1 MAVGA
6 QSPRRPHRP
15 AQLAGPGVAQRPQA
29 GRSAPKVSQAPRA
42 RPPQPMLAFAPGSRT
57 AQGREEPQTLAPGSR
72 VVFSGRAFAVTRP
85 LGKGS
90 FGVVWGARGSDGA
103 VAIKEIVCKS
113 EADLARVVAE
123 GQLLKV
129 VRERLTLDGGPHL
142 VDRIPVLIASDVET
156 ISSKKW
162 RVRLVMS
169 EVPGRPLEDFL
180 EARRQAEKL
189 RVTITAQERRQR
201 FAEACRCAGELVVQL
216 APVLEAFSSKVYHRD
231 VTPRNIQVAGLE
243 TSDPKFGLVD
253 FGLAVDAERWR
264 AQEGAGDLSGDG
276 RYWPSSAWFAFG
288 HGRRQLKKHPAMNTE
303 YRTCLDVHS
312 LGLSAVRCFVELMPN
327 LDLVD
332 DLAAD
337 PWLSEVMPKFR
348 EIRTAWNRYW
358 ADARRFW
365 QPVFDAFRC
374 KGDFPSLRTAYAGA
388 GVHRAVAS
396 HLRAIRRSIEAGQA
410 VCRRLPGATAGA
422 AELFEALL
430 AMLQAPE
437 PEAARS
443 GCGPRGPLLTWRSVS
458 TVTPGSSPAASPAS
472 SGSLGFE
479 EEAVAHRRP

>member
-1 MAVGA
+1 
-6 QSPRRPHRP
+6 
-15 AQLAGPGVAQRPQA
+15 
-29 GRSAPKVSQAPRA
+29 
-42 RPPQPMLAFAPGSRT
+42 
-57 AQGREEPQTLAPGSR
+57 
-72 VVFSGRAFAVTRP
+72 
-85 LGKGS
+85 
-90 FGVVWGARGSDGA
+90 
-103 VAIKEIVCKS
+103 
-113 EADLARVVAE
+113 
-123 GQLLKV
+123 
-129 VRERLTLDGGPHL
+129 
-142 VDRIPVLIASDVET
+142 
-156 ISSKKW
+156 
-162 RVRLVMS
+162 MS
-169 EVPGRPLEDFL
+169 EVPGRPLEESL
-180 EARRQAEKL
+180 GEKARAAGARRFE
-189 RVTITAQERRQR
+189 

-216 APVLEAFSSKVYHRD
+216 APVLAAMSSRVYHRD
-231 VTPRNIQVAGLE
+231 VTPRNIQMQRLASG
-243 TSDPKFGLVD
+243 DFRFGLVD
-253 FGLAVDAERWR
+253 FGLAVDAESWR
-264 AQEGAGDLSGDG
+264 TQVASSDLGGDG
-276 RYWPSSAWFAFG
+276 RYWPPSAWFVFG
-288 HGRRQLKKHPAMNTE
+288 HGMQELRRHPALDVE
-303 YRTCLDVHS
+303 YRTALDVHS
-312 LGLSAVRCFVELMPN
+312 LGLSALRCLVELLPSPDQ
-327 LDLVD
+327 LE
-332 DLAAD
+332 AD
-337 PWLSEVMPKFR
+337 PRLREVAPAFR
-348 EIRTAWNRYW
+348 EIRGAWQRYW